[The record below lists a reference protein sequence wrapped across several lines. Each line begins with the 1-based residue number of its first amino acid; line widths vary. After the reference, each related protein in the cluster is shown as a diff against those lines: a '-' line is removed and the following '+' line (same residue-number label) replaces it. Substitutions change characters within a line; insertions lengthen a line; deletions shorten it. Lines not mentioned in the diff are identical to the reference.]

1 MNAETLDLSV
11 GAYVVYPYHG
21 IATVDRVEKRPVD
34 GQQTEC
40 LVVRV
45 AGRGWDAVGD
55 MIVSIPVDRA
65 EEIGVRA
72 PITREEADEVLEVL
86 SQTDVRVPANWSRRF
101 KNHQEKLR
109 SGEVYNTA
117 EVVRNLAHRE
127 MKARLSAAEK
137 RMYDRARYAL
147 VSELA
152 ISWSLDIDEAE
163 ARVDEAVAQEE

>member
-21 IATVDRVEKRPVD
+21 IATVDRVEKRTVD
-34 GQQTEC
+34 GEPTEF
-40 LVVRV
+40 LIVRV
-45 AGRGWDAVGD
+45 AGREWDALGD
-55 MIVSIPVDRA
+55 MMVSIPIDRA

-72 PITREEADEVLEVL
+72 PITHEEADEVLEVL
-86 SQTDVRVPANWSRRF
+86 RQTDVRVPSNWSRRF

-117 EVVRNLAHRE
+117 EVVRNLAQRE

-137 RMYDRARYAL
+137 RMYDRARYSL

-152 ISWSLDIDEAE
+152 ISWSVNVEDADV
-163 ARVDEAVAQEE
+163 RVDAALDQES